1 VYTCHQRRGEER
13 DGRLGRYR
21 KHPNAFRLKG
31 GEWAMADSFII
42 HWALRTIFSS
52 IVFFLCGYILLCF
65 SKSVLRAWPSLR
77 EMPWYVVVDLVCVV
91 IFSIFFFYNSIAS
104 ILSLFGPALPGN
116 LTSLLYQW

>member
-1 VYTCHQRRGEER
+1 
-13 DGRLGRYR
+13 
-21 KHPNAFRLKG
+21 
-31 GEWAMADSFII
+31 MADSFII